1 MVMTNT
7 RALLVVQD
15 TDAVDTLTSLLR
27 SEGVDVAC
35 VPDAAKSLTGLPE
48 HAPDLVFADF
58 SSPECLSL
66 LENLRPA
73 AGATSLLSVLLLNDE
88 SERAAALR
96 LGAHFIIYKPVSS
109 SQLRSVLL
117 ATKSLQSRE
126 RRRTTRVPIHLPVS
140 LGWSGEDNIEGI
152 LLDVSGTGMDVLIS
166 RPVSNFTELKFRFDL
181 PLRTVPV
188 AGSGVVAWTRST
200 GETGVRFENL
210 SEDAHRSLVAWLDSA
225 PQDSPAD
232 HVASGVDCKLTDLS
246 LGGCYVESESPFPVN
261 TRLDLVL
268 QARGTFAAAQGW
280 VRVLHPSYGM
290 GIEFLAETEEQIAS
304 VTGFLEFLVSQSTGS
319 PSGVSPQLRAVPREI
334 VPLDP
339 VIPDGEDEPED
350 ALLHLLRNEAGMSQ
364 AIFLSEL
371 QNQRGAAASSHDESA
386 EAANA

>member
-27 SEGVDVAC
+27 SEGVAVAR
-35 VPDAAKSLTGLPE
+35 VPDASKSLTGLPE

-58 SSPECLSL
+58 SSPDCLSL
-66 LENLRPA
+66 LETLRPP

-96 LGAHFIIYKPVSS
+96 LGAHFIIYKPVSL

-126 RRRTTRVPIHLPVS
+126 RRRTTRVPIQLPVS
-140 LGWSGEDNIEGI
+140 LGWSGEENIEGI

-181 PLRTVPV
+181 PERPAPV

-225 PQDSPAD
+225 PLDSPED

-246 LGGCYVESESPFPVN
+246 LGGCYVESEAPFPVN

-268 QARGTFAAAQGW
+268 QVRGTFAAAQGW

-290 GIEFLAETEEQIAS
+290 GIEFLGETEKQTAS
-304 VTGFLEFLVSQSTGS
+304 VSGFIEFLVSQSNAAA
-319 PSGVSPQLRAVPREI
+319 SGVSPQLRAVPREI

-364 AIFLSEL
+364 ADFLHEL
-371 QNQRGAAASSHDESA
+371 QNQRGAQPEAA
-386 EAANA
+386 EAASV